1 MEIAIICGIIVV
13 GCMAIVIATHFGGK
27 KEKSEDKQKEN
38 QRITVCPVCRTV
50 NQFNN
55 KFCYNCHASLET
67 DTYANQTDKITYKD
81 LDEYKKTDNSE
92 PTQDEE
98 KEVRICYHC
107 GTSFTD
113 IYGMTGGSNG
123 ELIKRNLCP
132 KCRRN
137 RVLLR
142 FLTLLGAEFVYA
154 IIVNLLRADGIILG
168 AIPTVILMGV
178 PIAIAITISNSV
190 YSKEPTQKYI
200 QANDDKNML
209 KQCGVRAVS
218 IGDTVMQGSELFVSF
233 GGEPKHLYK
242 ITVYHLNNIFK
253 KYNVTSN
260 PQGFVSCR
268 VPIDISAP
276 TGAYELVITS
286 DSGKTYSSPFIVTE
300 NKSTEPKADSVK
312 KNTAPKVQVAEDSSK
327 RVENKPNDSKSNDVN
342 TEEKQ
347 KSKKTVLKTTTIKIT
362 PTHKIIIACA
372 IAVVMIATSLAVG
385 FSIGSCTA
393 RPKETVPV
401 PTSIRSVNYKEKA
414 NRGDDMWFAMNGTPN
429 SLYNI
434 TVYYDSGESAAD
446 GLEPQ
451 MSSDTG
457 YVYWKWKVGT
467 NTNYGTYKIVIEGEA
482 GDKYTTEFLVY

>member
-1 MEIAIICGIIVV
+1 MKTE
-13 GCMAIVIATHFGGK
+13 
-27 KEKSEDKQKEN
+27 KEN

-67 DTYANQTDKITYKD
+67 DTYAEQTDKITYKD
-81 LDEYKKTDNSE
+81 LDEYKETDNPE
-92 PTQDEE
+92 PTQNEE

-107 GTSFTD
+107 GRSFEEQYSFVD
-113 IYGMTGGSNG
+113 SKGNVVHKKFCSRC
-123 ELIKRNLCP
+123 K
-132 KCRRN
+132 RN

-142 FLTLLGAEFVYA
+142 ISTLFGAAFVYA
-154 IIVNLLRADGIILG
+154 IIVNLLSVQGVLLG

-178 PIAIAITISNSV
+178 LIAIATAITNHV

-200 QANDDKNML
+200 HANENKDMFE
-209 KQCGVRAVS
+209 QCGVRAVS
-218 IGDTVMQGSELFVSF
+218 ISDTVMQGSELFVSF

-253 KYNVTSN
+253 KYNVISN

-286 DSGKTYSSPFIVTE
+286 DSGKTYSSPFTVTE
-300 NKSTEPKADSVK
+300 NKNTEPKADSVK

-327 RVENKPNDSKSNDVN
+327 RVENKLTDSKSNDVN

-401 PTSIRSVNYKEKA
+401 PTSIRSVNYKDKA

-434 TVYYDSGESAAD
+434 TVYYDSGESTAD

-457 YVYWKWKVGT
+457 YVHWKWKVGT

>member
-1 MEIAIICGIIVV
+1 ME
-13 GCMAIVIATHFGGK
+13 
-27 KEKSEDKQKEN
+27 KEKSENSQLNQNDDK
-38 QRITVCPVCRTV
+38 
-50 NQFNN
+50 
-55 KFCYNCHASLET
+55 H
-67 DTYANQTDKITYKD
+67 
-81 LDEYKKTDNSE
+81 
-92 PTQDEE
+92 
-98 KEVRICYHC
+98 RICYHC
-107 GTSFTD
+107 GRSFEEQYSFVD
-113 IYGMTGGSNG
+113 SKGNVVHKKFCSRC
-123 ELIKRNLCP
+123 K
-132 KCRRN
+132 RN

-142 FLTLLGAEFVYA
+142 ISTLFGAAFVYA
-154 IIVNLLRADGIILG
+154 LIVNLLKESGVFLG

-178 PIAIAITISNSV
+178 LIAIATAITNSV
-190 YSKEPTQKYI
+190 YSKEPTQKYMR
-200 QANDDKNML
+200 ANDEKNMFE
-209 KQCGVRAVS
+209 KYDIKSVN
-218 IGDTVMQGSELFVSF
+218 IDNTVMQGSKLFVSF
-233 GGEPKHLYK
+233 SGKPNHLYK
-242 ITVYHLNNIFK
+242 ISVHRQNNILK
-253 KYNVTSN
+253 KYKATSS
-260 PQGFVSCR
+260 PQGLVSDR
-268 VPIDISAP
+268 LPIDISSP

-286 DSGKTYSSPFIVTE
+286 DSGKTYSSLFTVTE

-327 RVENKPNDSKSNDVN
+327 RVENKLTDSKSNDVN

-401 PTSIRSVNYKEKA
+401 PTSIRSVNYKDKA

-434 TVYYDSGESAAD
+434 TVYYDSGESTAD

-457 YVYWKWKVGT
+457 YVHWKWKVGT

>member
-1 MEIAIICGIIVV
+1 MKTE
-13 GCMAIVIATHFGGK
+13 
-27 KEKSEDKQKEN
+27 KEN

-67 DTYANQTDKITYKD
+67 DTYAEQTDKITYKD
-81 LDEYKKTDNSE
+81 LDEYKETDNPE
-92 PTQDEE
+92 PNQDEE

-107 GTSFTD
+107 GSTFTN
-113 IYGMTGGSNG
+113 IYSKTGSTTG
-123 ELIKRNLCP
+123 EQIKKNLCP

-137 RVLLR
+137 RILLNI
-142 FLTLLGAEFVYA
+142 LISLGVAFVYA
-154 IIVNLLRADGIILG
+154 IIVNLLRVQGVLLG

-178 PIAIAITISNSV
+178 LIAIATAITNNV

-200 QANDDKNML
+200 QANDEKNMFE
-209 KQCGVRAVS
+209 KYDIKSVN
-218 IGDTVMQGSELFVSF
+218 IDNTVMQGSKLFVSF
-233 GGEPKHLYK
+233 SGKPNHLYK
-242 ITVYHLNNIFK
+242 ISVHRKNNILK
-253 KYNVTSN
+253 KYKATSS
-260 PQGFVSCR
+260 PQGLVSDR
-268 VPIDISAP
+268 LPIDISSP

-286 DSGKTYSSPFIVTE
+286 DSGKTYSSLFTVTE

-312 KNTAPKVQVAEDSSK
+312 KETAPKVQIT
-327 RVENKPNDSKSNDVN
+327 ENSNSDDVSA
-342 TEEKQ
+342 EEKQ

-401 PTSIRSVNYKEKA
+401 PTSIRSVNYKDKA

-434 TVYYDSGESAAD
+434 TVYYDSGESTAD

-457 YVYWKWKVGT
+457 YVHWKWKVGT

>member
-1 MEIAIICGIIVV
+1 MKTE
-13 GCMAIVIATHFGGK
+13 
-27 KEKSEDKQKEN
+27 KEN

-67 DTYANQTDKITYKD
+67 DTYAEQTDKITYKD
-81 LDEYKKTDNSE
+81 LEEYKETENSK
-92 PTQDEE
+92 PTQNEE

-107 GTSFTD
+107 GRSFEEQYSFVD
-113 IYGMTGGSNG
+113 SKGNVVHKKFCSRC
-123 ELIKRNLCP
+123 K
-132 KCRRN
+132 RN

-142 FLTLLGAEFVYA
+142 VSTLFGAAFVYA
-154 IIVNLLRADGIILG
+154 IIVNLLRVQGVLLG

-178 PIAIAITISNSV
+178 LIVIATAITNNV
-190 YSKEPTQKYI
+190 YSKEPTQKYMR
-200 QANDDKNML
+200 ANDEKNMFE
-209 KQCGVRAVS
+209 KYDIKSVN
-218 IGDTVMQGSELFVSF
+218 IDNTVMQGSKLFVSF
-233 GGEPKHLYK
+233 SGKPNHLYK
-242 ITVYHLNNIFK
+242 ISVHRQNNILK
-253 KYNVTSN
+253 KYKATSS
-260 PQGFVSCR
+260 PQGLVSDR
-268 VPIDISAP
+268 LPIDISSP

-286 DSGKTYSSPFIVTE
+286 DSGKTYSSLFTVTE

-312 KNTAPKVQVAEDSSK
+312 DEVTPKVQTAENSIEKVEDKSVDSNSG
-327 RVENKPNDSKSNDVN
+327 DV
-342 TEEKQ
+342 TAEEKQ

-372 IAVVMIATSLAVG
+372 IAIVMIATSLAVG

-401 PTSIRSVNYKEKA
+401 PTSIRSVNYKDKA

-434 TVYYDSGESAAD
+434 TVYYDSGESTAD

>member
-67 DTYANQTDKITYKD
+67 DTYADQTDKITYKD
-81 LDEYKKTDNSE
+81 LDEYKETDNSE
-92 PTQDEE
+92 PTQNEE

-142 FLTLLGAEFVYA
+142 FLTLLGTAFVFA
-154 IIVNLLRADGIILG
+154 LIVNLLKEGGIFLG
-168 AIPTVILMGV
+168 LIPTVILMGV
-178 PIAIAITISNSV
+178 LIAISHAITVNI
-190 YSKEPTQKYI
+190 YSKEPTQKYMR
-200 QANDDKNML
+200 ANDEKNMFE
-209 KQCGVRAVS
+209 KYDIKSVN
-218 IGDTVMQGSELFVSF
+218 IDNTVMQGSKLFVSF
-233 GGEPKHLYK
+233 SGKPNHLYK
-242 ITVYHLNNIFK
+242 ISVHRQNNILK
-253 KYNVTSN
+253 KYKATSS
-260 PQGFVSCR
+260 PQGLVSDR
-268 VPIDISAP
+268 LPIDISSP

-286 DSGKTYSSPFIVTE
+286 DSGKTYSSLFTVTE

-312 KNTAPKVQVAEDSSK
+312 KEAVPKVQITEDSNS
-327 RVENKPNDSKSNDVN
+327 DDVSA
-342 TEEKQ
+342 EEKQ

-393 RPKETVPV
+393 KPKETVPV
-401 PTSIRSVNYKEKA
+401 PTSIRSVNYKDKA

-434 TVYYDSGESAAD
+434 TVYYDSGESTAD

>member
-67 DTYANQTDKITYKD
+67 DTYADQTDKITYKD
-81 LDEYKKTDNSE
+81 LDEYKETDNSE
-92 PTQDEE
+92 PTQNEE

-142 FLTLLGAEFVYA
+142 FLTLLGTAFVFA
-154 IIVNLLRADGIILG
+154 LIVNLLKEGGIFLG
-168 AIPTVILMGV
+168 LIPTVILMGV
-178 PIAIAITISNSV
+178 LIAISHAITVNI
-190 YSKEPTQKYI
+190 YSKEPTQKYMR
-200 QANDDKNML
+200 ANDEKNMFE
-209 KQCGVRAVS
+209 KYDIKSVN
-218 IGDTVMQGSELFVSF
+218 IDNTVMQGSKLFVSF
-233 GGEPKHLYK
+233 SGKPNHLYK
-242 ITVYHLNNIFK
+242 ISVHRQNNILK
-253 KYNVTSN
+253 KYKATSS
-260 PQGFVSCR
+260 PQGLVSDR
-268 VPIDISAP
+268 LPIDISSP

-286 DSGKTYSSPFIVTE
+286 DSGKTYSSLFTVTE

-312 KNTAPKVQVAEDSSK
+312 KEAVPKVQITEDSNS
-327 RVENKPNDSKSNDVN
+327 DDVSA
-342 TEEKQ
+342 EEKQ

-393 RPKETVPV
+393 KPKETVPV
-401 PTSIRSVNYKEKA
+401 PTSIRSVNYKDKA

-434 TVYYDSGESAAD
+434 TVYYDSGESTAD

-467 NTNYGTYKIVIEGEA
+467 NTNYGTYRIVIEGEA

>member
-1 MEIAIICGIIVV
+1 ME
-13 GCMAIVIATHFGGK
+13 TEKDEK
-27 KEKSEDKQKEN
+27 K
-38 QRITVCPVCRTV
+38 I
-50 NQFNN
+50 
-55 KFCYNCHASLET
+55 
-67 DTYANQTDKITYKD
+67 
-81 LDEYKKTDNSE
+81 
-92 PTQDEE
+92 
-98 KEVRICYHC
+98 RICYHC
-107 GTSFTD
+107 GRSFEEQYSFVD
-113 IYGMTGGSNG
+113 SNCNVVH
-123 ELIKRNLCP
+123 EKFCSR
-132 KCRRN
+132 CRKN
-137 RVLLR
+137 KVLLR
-142 FLTLLGAEFVYA
+142 ISTLFGAAFVYA
-154 IIVNLLRADGIILG
+154 IIVNLLRVQGILLG

-178 PIAIAITISNSV
+178 LIAIATAITNSV

-218 IGDTVMQGSELFVSF
+218 IGDSVMQGSELFVSF

-286 DSGKTYSSPFIVTE
+286 DSGKTYSSPFTVTE
-300 NKSTEPKADSVK
+300 NKNTEPKADSVK
-312 KNTAPKVQVAEDSSK
+312 KNTAPKVQVAEDSGK
-327 RVENKPNDSKSNDVN
+327 RVENKPTDSKSNDVN

-347 KSKKTVLKTTTIKIT
+347 KSKRNVLKTTTIKIT

>member
-1 MEIAIICGIIVV
+1 MKTE
-13 GCMAIVIATHFGGK
+13 
-27 KEKSEDKQKEN
+27 KEN

-67 DTYANQTDKITYKD
+67 DTYAEQTDKITYKD
-81 LDEYKKTDNSE
+81 LEEYKETENSE
-92 PTQDEE
+92 PTQNEE

-107 GTSFTD
+107 GRSFEEQYSFVD
-113 IYGMTGGSNG
+113 SKGNVVHKKFCSRC
-123 ELIKRNLCP
+123 K
-132 KCRRN
+132 RN

-142 FLTLLGAEFVYA
+142 ISTLFGAAFVYA
-154 IIVNLLRADGIILG
+154 IIVNLLSVQGVLLG

-178 PIAIAITISNSV
+178 LIVIATAITNNV
-190 YSKEPTQKYI
+190 YSKEPTQKYMR
-200 QANDDKNML
+200 ANDEKNMFE
-209 KQCGVRAVS
+209 KYDIKSVN
-218 IGDTVMQGSELFVSF
+218 IDNTVMQGSKLFVSF
-233 GGEPKHLYK
+233 SGKPNHLYK
-242 ITVYHLNNIFK
+242 ISVHRQNNILK
-253 KYNVTSN
+253 KYKATSS
-260 PQGFVSCR
+260 PQGLVSDR
-268 VPIDISAP
+268 LPIDISSP

-286 DSGKTYSSPFIVTE
+286 DSGKTYSSLFTVTE

-312 KNTAPKVQVAEDSSK
+312 DEVTPKVQTAENSIEKVEDKSVDSNSG
-327 RVENKPNDSKSNDVN
+327 DV
-342 TEEKQ
+342 TAEEKQ

-372 IAVVMIATSLAVG
+372 IAIVMIATSLAVG

-401 PTSIRSVNYKEKA
+401 PTSIRSVNYKDKA

-434 TVYYDSGESAAD
+434 TVYYDSGESTAD

>member
-1 MEIAIICGIIVV
+1 ME
-13 GCMAIVIATHFGGK
+13 
-27 KEKSEDKQKEN
+27 KEKSENYQPNQNDDK
-38 QRITVCPVCRTV
+38 
-50 NQFNN
+50 
-55 KFCYNCHASLET
+55 H
-67 DTYANQTDKITYKD
+67 
-81 LDEYKKTDNSE
+81 
-92 PTQDEE
+92 
-98 KEVRICYHC
+98 RICYHC
-107 GTSFTD
+107 GSTFTN
-113 IYGMTGGSNG
+113 IYSKTGSTTG
-123 ELIKRNLCP
+123 EQIKKNLCP

-137 RVLLR
+137 RILLNI
-142 FLTLLGAEFVYA
+142 LISLGVAFVYA
-154 IIVNLLRADGIILG
+154 LIVNLLKESGVFLG

-178 PIAIAITISNSV
+178 LIAIATAITNSV
-190 YSKEPTQKYI
+190 YSKEPTQKYMR
-200 QANDDKNML
+200 ANDEKNMFE
-209 KQCGVRAVS
+209 KYDIKSVN
-218 IGDTVMQGSELFVSF
+218 IDNTVMQGSKLFVSF
-233 GGEPKHLYK
+233 SGKPNHLYK
-242 ITVYHLNNIFK
+242 ISVHRQNNILK
-253 KYNVTSN
+253 KYKATSS
-260 PQGFVSCR
+260 PQGLVSDR
-268 VPIDISAP
+268 LPIDISSP

-286 DSGKTYSSPFIVTE
+286 DSGKTYSSLFTVTE

-312 KNTAPKVQVAEDSSK
+312 KETAPKVQVAEDSSK
-327 RVENKPNDSKSNDVN
+327 RVENKPTDSKSNDVN

-372 IAVVMIATSLAVG
+372 IAIVMIATSLAVG

-401 PTSIRSVNYKEKA
+401 PTSIRSVNYKDKA

-434 TVYYDSGESAAD
+434 TVYYDSGESTAD

-457 YVYWKWKVGT
+457 YVYWRWKVGT

>member
-1 MEIAIICGIIVV
+1 MEILIICGIIVV
-13 GCMAIVIATHFGGK
+13 ACVSMLIYILTHNENK
-27 KEKSEDKQKEN
+27 KTTQNPKK
-38 QRITVCPVCRTV
+38 TV
-50 NQFNN
+50 NLKNAQ
-55 KFCYNCHASLET
+55 
-67 DTYANQTDKITYKD
+67 
-81 LDEYKKTDNSE
+81 
-92 PTQDEE
+92 
-98 KEVRICYHC
+98 ICYHC
-107 GTSFTD
+107 GKAFTD
-113 IYGMTGGSNG
+113 IYSKTGSTTG
-123 ELIKRNLCP
+123 EQIKKNLCP

-137 RVLLR
+137 RILLNI
-142 FLTLLGAEFVYA
+142 LISLGVAFVYA
-154 IIVNLLRADGIILG
+154 LIVNLLKESGVFLG

-178 PIAIAITISNSV
+178 LIAIATAITNSV

-218 IGDTVMQGSELFVSF
+218 ISDTVMQGSELFVSF

-253 KYNVTSN
+253 KYNVISN
-260 PQGFVSCR
+260 PQGFISCR

-286 DSGKTYSSPFIVTE
+286 DSGKTYSSPFTVTE
-300 NKSTEPKADSVK
+300 NKNTEPKADSVK

-327 RVENKPNDSKSNDVN
+327 RVENKPTDSKSNDVN

-401 PTSIRSVNYKEKA
+401 PTSIRSVNYKDKA
-414 NRGDDMWFAMNGTPN
+414 NRGDYMWFAMNGTPN

-434 TVYYDSGESAAD
+434 TIYYDSGESTAD

-457 YVYWKWKVGT
+457 YVHWKWKVGT

>member
-1 MEIAIICGIIVV
+1 MKTE
-13 GCMAIVIATHFGGK
+13 
-27 KEKSEDKQKEN
+27 KEN

-55 KFCYNCHASLET
+55 KFCCNCHASLET
-67 DTYANQTDKITYKD
+67 DTYAEQTDKITYKD
-81 LDEYKKTDNSE
+81 LEEYKETDNSE
-92 PTQDEE
+92 PTQNEE
-98 KEVRICYHC
+98 KEVRTCYHC
-107 GTSFTD
+107 GRSFEEQYSFVD
-113 IYGMTGGSNG
+113 SKGNVVHKKFCSRC
-123 ELIKRNLCP
+123 K
-132 KCRRN
+132 RN

-142 FLTLLGAEFVYA
+142 ISTLFGAAFVYA
-154 IIVNLLRADGIILG
+154 IIVNLLSVQGVLLG

-178 PIAIAITISNSV
+178 LIAIATAITNHV

-200 QANDDKNML
+200 HANENKDKVE
-209 KQCGVRAVS
+209 QCGIRAVS
-218 IGDTVMQGSELFVSF
+218 ISDTVMQGSELFVSF

-253 KYNVTSN
+253 KYNVISN

-286 DSGKTYSSPFIVTE
+286 DSGKTYSSLFTVTE

-312 KNTAPKVQVAEDSSK
+312 KETAPKVQITEDSNSY
-327 RVENKPNDSKSNDVN
+327 DVSA
-342 TEEKQ
+342 EEKQ

-401 PTSIRSVNYKEKA
+401 PTSIRSVNYKDKA

-434 TVYYDSGESAAD
+434 TIYYDSGESTAD

-457 YVYWKWKVGT
+457 YVHWKWKVGT

>member
-1 MEIAIICGIIVV
+1 MKTE
-13 GCMAIVIATHFGGK
+13 
-27 KEKSEDKQKEN
+27 KEN

-67 DTYANQTDKITYKD
+67 DTYAEQTDKITYKD
-81 LDEYKKTDNSE
+81 LDEYKETDNPE
-92 PTQDEE
+92 PNQDEE

-107 GTSFTD
+107 GSTFTN
-113 IYGMTGGSNG
+113 IYSKTGSTTG
-123 ELIKRNLCP
+123 EQIKKNLCP

-137 RVLLR
+137 RILLNI
-142 FLTLLGAEFVYA
+142 LISLGVAFVYVL
-154 IIVNLLRADGIILG
+154 IVNLLKESGVFLG

-178 PIAIAITISNSV
+178 LIAISHAITVNI
-190 YSKEPTQKYI
+190 YSKEPTQKYMR
-200 QANDDKNML
+200 ANDEKNMFE
-209 KQCGVRAVS
+209 KYDIKSVN
-218 IGDTVMQGSELFVSF
+218 IDNTVMQGSKLFVSF
-233 GGEPKHLYK
+233 SGKPNHLYK
-242 ITVYHLNNIFK
+242 ISVHRQNNILK
-253 KYNVTSN
+253 KYKATSS
-260 PQGFVSCR
+260 PQGLVSDR
-268 VPIDISAP
+268 LPIDISSP

-286 DSGKTYSSPFIVTE
+286 DSGKTYSSLFTVTE

-312 KNTAPKVQVAEDSSK
+312 KEAVPKVQITEDSNS
-327 RVENKPNDSKSNDVN
+327 DDVSA
-342 TEEKQ
+342 EEKQ

-401 PTSIRSVNYKEKA
+401 PTSIRSVNYKDKA

-434 TVYYDSGESAAD
+434 TIYYDSGESTAD

-457 YVYWKWKVGT
+457 YVHWKWKVGT

>member
-1 MEIAIICGIIVV
+1 ME
-13 GCMAIVIATHFGGK
+13 
-27 KEKSEDKQKEN
+27 KEKSENYQPNQNDDK
-38 QRITVCPVCRTV
+38 
-50 NQFNN
+50 
-55 KFCYNCHASLET
+55 H
-67 DTYANQTDKITYKD
+67 
-81 LDEYKKTDNSE
+81 
-92 PTQDEE
+92 
-98 KEVRICYHC
+98 RICYHC
-107 GTSFTD
+107 GSTFTN
-113 IYGMTGGSNG
+113 IYSKTGSTTG
-123 ELIKRNLCP
+123 EQIKKNLCP

-137 RVLLR
+137 RILLNI
-142 FLTLLGAEFVYA
+142 LISLGVAFVYA
-154 IIVNLLRADGIILG
+154 LIVNLLKESGVFLG

-178 PIAIAITISNSV
+178 LIAIATAITNSV
-190 YSKEPTQKYI
+190 YSKEPTQKYMR
-200 QANDDKNML
+200 ANDEKNMFE
-209 KQCGVRAVS
+209 KYDIKSVN
-218 IGDTVMQGSELFVSF
+218 IDNTVMQGSKLFVSF
-233 GGEPKHLYK
+233 SGKPNHLYK
-242 ITVYHLNNIFK
+242 ISVHRQNNILK
-253 KYNVTSN
+253 KYKATSS
-260 PQGFVSCR
+260 PQGLVSDR
-268 VPIDISAP
+268 LPIDISSP

-286 DSGKTYSSPFIVTE
+286 DSGKTYSSLFTVTE

-312 KNTAPKVQVAEDSSK
+312 KETAPKVQIT
-327 RVENKPNDSKSNDVN
+327 ENSNSDDVSA
-342 TEEKQ
+342 EEKQ

-401 PTSIRSVNYKEKA
+401 PTSIRSVNYKDKA

-434 TVYYDSGESAAD
+434 TVYYDSGESTAD

-457 YVYWKWKVGT
+457 YVHWKWKVGT

>member
-1 MEIAIICGIIVV
+1 MKTE
-13 GCMAIVIATHFGGK
+13 
-27 KEKSEDKQKEN
+27 KEN

-67 DTYANQTDKITYKD
+67 DTYAEQTDKITYKD
-81 LDEYKKTDNSE
+81 LDEYKETDNPE
-92 PTQDEE
+92 PNQDEE

-107 GTSFTD
+107 GSTFTN
-113 IYGMTGGSNG
+113 IYSKTGSTTG
-123 ELIKRNLCP
+123 EQIKKNLCP

-137 RVLLR
+137 RILLNI
-142 FLTLLGAEFVYA
+142 LISLGVAFVYA
-154 IIVNLLRADGIILG
+154 LIVNLLKESGVFLG

-178 PIAIAITISNSV
+178 LIAIATAITNSV
-190 YSKEPTQKYI
+190 YSKEPTQKYMR
-200 QANDDKNML
+200 ANDEKNMFE
-209 KQCGVRAVS
+209 KYDIKSVN
-218 IGDTVMQGSELFVSF
+218 IDNTVMQGSKLFVSF
-233 GGEPKHLYK
+233 SGKPNHLYK
-242 ITVYHLNNIFK
+242 ISVHRQNNILK
-253 KYNVTSN
+253 KYKATSS
-260 PQGFVSCR
+260 PQGLVSDR
-268 VPIDISAP
+268 LPIDISSP

-286 DSGKTYSSPFIVTE
+286 DSGKTYSSLFTVTE

-327 RVENKPNDSKSNDVN
+327 RVENKPTDSKSNDVN

-401 PTSIRSVNYKEKA
+401 PTSIRSVNYKDKA
-414 NRGDDMWFAMNGTPN
+414 NRGDYMWFAMNGTPN

-434 TVYYDSGESAAD
+434 TIYYDSGESTAD

-457 YVYWKWKVGT
+457 YVHWKWKVGT
-467 NTNYGTYKIVIEGEA
+467 NTNYGTYRIVIEGEA